1 MTILNRSMIRPD
13 VLKLADQLQERQMK
27 IILKFLSKKENQSIN
42 FPSLWKKVM
51 GGNERF
57 FKAKTE
63 EEIEELFELLTDK
76 EILFLSK
83 MLRFAFEESANL
95 DLKENP
101 IPQDVHIEKIEV
113 RGIPAEWQTAPN
125 AKKEK
130 VLLYF
135 HGGGMI
141 MGSPNT
147 HRLLTVALGQA
158 LKMRVLSVDYR
169 LAPEYP
175 FPAGLEDCVTAY
187 KWLLSK
193 DIKPKNIIIAGDS
206 AGGYYTLTT
215 LIKLRDDEI
224 ELPAGAFCLAPATD
238 FSTIDEEFLQ
248 NGESDPILADIG
260 LFWWIPAYVGGADR
274 NNPLISPALAD
285 LKGLSPILIQVSKIE
300 MLYSHAK
307 RFYDQAQKVGVDITL
322 QTWDD
327 MVHVFQGFGLNVLP
341 EAKEAIEKIKKFVQK
356 LIH

>member
-1 MTILNRSMIRPD
+1 MTILVRSKIRPD

-27 IILKFLSKKENQSIN
+27 IILKFLSQKENQSMN

-51 GGNERF
+51 DGNERF
-57 FKAKTE
+57 FKATSEKE
-63 EEIEELFELLTDK
+63 VEELFNLVTDD
-76 EILFLSK
+76 EALFLSK
-83 MLRFAFEESANL
+83 MLRFAFEESANI
-95 DLKENP
+95 DQKETP
-101 IPQDVHIEKIEV
+101 IPKNVVIEKIKI
-113 RGIPAEWQTAPN
+113 GSIPAEWQTAPS
-125 AKKEK
+125 AKKEN

-141 MGSPNT
+141 MGSPNS

-158 LKMRVLSVDYR
+158 IKMRVLSVDYR

-175 FPAGLEDCVTAY
+175 FPAGLEDCVAAY
-187 KWLLSK
+187 KWLLSTGF
-193 DIKPKNIIIAGDS
+193 KPENIIIAGDS

-215 LIKLRDDEI
+215 LIQLRDAGID
-224 ELPAGAFCLAPATD
+224 LPTGAFCLAPATD
-238 FSTIDEEFLQ
+238 FSTIDDEFLQ
-248 NGESDPILADIG
+248 NGETDPILADIG
-260 LFWWIPAYVGGADR
+260 LFWWIPAYVASADR
-274 NNPLISPALAD
+274 SNPLISPALAD
-285 LKGLSPILIQVSKIE
+285 LKRLPPILIQASKSE

-307 RFYDQAQKVGVDITL
+307 RFYDQAQKAGVDITL

-341 EAKEAIEKIKKFVQK
+341 EAKEAIEKIKQFVQK